1 MYYTPILYTCFAHT
15 EKRSAGRQTQTGQF
29 LDLKQEKKNKT
40 EEERVGLEQLK
51 QENEERCS

>member
-15 EKRSAGRQTQTGQF
+15 EKMSAGRQTQTGQF
-29 LDLKQEKKNKT
+29 LDLKQEEKKT

-51 QENEERCS
+51 QENEERDS